1 MAKLVLVARDTWDG
15 LLFSFF
21 SGEVITLNILRGVV
35 MVALASEIVF
45 ATEKDVRSVR
55 GSDDD
60 DSLCLLSL
68 LDFTFF
74 IALSLKIGAIVVAM
88 VVLFEQ
94 RRCTFVVD
102 ESVVGRFFLQ
112 DGDVIGGGR

>member
-35 MVALASEIVF
+35 MVALASEIVL
-45 ATEKDVRSVR
+45 ATEKDVRTVR
-55 GSDDD
+55 GSGDDD

-74 IALSLKIGAIVVAM
+74 IALSILDRGNCGCHGCSVRTTEM
-88 VVLFEQ
+88 HL
-94 RRCTFVVD
+94 RC
-102 ESVVGRFFLQ
+102 
-112 DGDVIGGGR
+112 